1 MNEVFVDTNY
11 LIALTVPGDAW
22 SEQARQA
29 RANIPDARLVTTD
42 EVLIEFLAAVSSA
55 GGAVRERA
63 VTFVRRVLTNRNVT
77 VVAQSRSSFLR
88 GLDLYE
94 SRSDKSYSLT
104 DCIAMTTMQER
115 GIQDILSADRDFERE
130 GFTALMRDA
139 EDR

>member
-55 GGAVRERA
+55 TRPCLHRTELL
-63 VTFVRRVLTNRNVT
+63 RRVRANGSGVLDRQSGYSRVIKT
-77 VVAQSRSSFLR
+77 VSWAPTVKFVEP
-88 GLDLYE
+88 G
-94 SRSDKSYSLT
+94 
-104 DCIAMTTMQER
+104 TT
-115 GIQDILSADRDFERE
+115 
-130 GFTALMRDA
+130 
-139 EDR
+139 